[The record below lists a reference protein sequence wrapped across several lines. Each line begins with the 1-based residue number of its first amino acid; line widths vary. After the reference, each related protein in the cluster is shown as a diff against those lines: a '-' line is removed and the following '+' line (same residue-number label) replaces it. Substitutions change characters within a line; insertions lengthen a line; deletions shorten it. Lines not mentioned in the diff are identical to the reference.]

1 MEIDF
6 IFIYKQFHAIKL
18 VDNVTWSL
26 ASLKLGSLKEKKK
39 GIRVPLIHK
48 ASANFFLEYYVLN
61 ACISHQQGF

>member
-6 IFIYKQFHAIKL
+6 IFIYKQFHAINL
-18 VDNVTWSL
+18 VGSVTRSL

-39 GIRVPLIHK
+39 GIRVPLIDK